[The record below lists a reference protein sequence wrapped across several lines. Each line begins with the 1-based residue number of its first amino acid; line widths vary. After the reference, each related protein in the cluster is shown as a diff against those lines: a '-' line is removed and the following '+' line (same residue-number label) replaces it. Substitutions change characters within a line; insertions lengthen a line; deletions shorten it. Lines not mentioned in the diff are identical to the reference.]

1 MGMALD
7 LDRMLE
13 SCRRDQWSVGDLDWT
28 REPRTMSREDEI
40 GIVQLFTD
48 MAGIERLA
56 GALFRE
62 QERRVTDPRLKA
74 IFASFIKDEVRHSH
88 AAQMLAD
95 FYDVHHYREYR
106 ISKSLSDFAPVF
118 VDTVRLLSDDIAN
131 AYIITGELI
140 LDIALL
146 RSIDDFVDD
155 EMSHE
160 AMRLINRDE
169 SRHITIDYYMCEYYG
184 SDEYWEKRQRRP
196 KQTLEEQAYAARTFT
211 AMLYYAQ
218 PFIRDVFLSPME
230 RLDPKG
236 KRLREAFKR
245 MQILGMRDAQVRL
258 PFTRFLRWLQILF
271 NHPVAG
277 PLIGGAAGRIAGVG
291 RFLER
296 FYTDE
301 EIERARGMSYI
312 ELAQEAL
319 DVKSKPSYLS

>member
-1 MGMALD
+1 MALD

-28 REPRTMSREDEI
+28 RAPRVMSREDEMA
-40 GIVQLFTD
+40 IVQLFTD

-62 QERRVTDPRLKA
+62 QERRVEDPRLKA
-74 IFASFIKDEVRHSH
+74 IFATFIKDEVRHSH

-95 FYDVHHYREYR
+95 FYDVHHYKEYR
-106 ISKSLSDFAPVF
+106 ISQSLADFAPVF

-146 RSIDDFVDD
+146 RSIDDFVAD
-155 EMSHE
+155 EMSQE

-184 SDEYWEKRQRRP
+184 SDAYLEKRLRRP
-196 KQTLEEQAYAARTFT
+196 KESLEERARAARTFT

-230 RLDPKG
+230 RLDPRG

-245 MQILGMRDAQVRL
+245 MQILGMRDPEARL
-258 PFTRFLRWLQILF
+258 PFSKFLRSLQVLF

-277 PLIGGAAGRIAGVG
+277 PLVGDLVGRVAGVG

-301 EIERARGMSYI
+301 DIERARRMTYT

-319 DVKSKPSYLS
+319 ALKSTPTD

>member
-1 MGMALD
+1 MFMALD

-28 REPRTMSREDEI
+28 RTPRAMKREDEI
-40 GIVQLFTD
+40 AIVQLFTD

-62 QERRVTDPRLKA
+62 QERRVENPTLKA
-74 IFASFIKDEVRHSH
+74 IFATFIKDEVRHSH

-95 FYDVHHYREYR
+95 FYDVHHYKEYR
-106 ISKSLSDFAPVF
+106 TSRSLTDFAPVF
-118 VDTVRLLSDDIAN
+118 VDAVRFLSDDIAN

-155 EMSHE
+155 EMSHA

-169 SRHITIDYYMCEYYG
+169 SRHITIDYYMSEYYG
-184 SDEYWEKRQRRP
+184 TDEYFEKRLRRP
-196 KQTLEEQAYAARTFT
+196 PESLEARTRAARTFT

-218 PFIRDVFLSPME
+218 PFIRDVFLTPMDH
-230 RLDPKG
+230 LDPKG

-245 MQILGMRDAQVRL
+245 LQILGMRDAKARL
-258 PFTRFLRWLQILF
+258 PFTRFLRSLQALF

-277 PLIGGAAGRIAGVG
+277 PLVGDFVGRVAGVG
-291 RFLER
+291 GFLKR

-301 EIERARGMSYI
+301 EIERARGMTYA

-319 DVKSKPSYLS
+319 GVKSTSSN

>member
-1 MGMALD
+1 MALD

-28 REPRTMSREDEI
+28 RVPRTMSRDDEI

-48 MAGIERLA
+48 MAAIERLA

-62 QERRVTDPRLKA
+62 QERRVENPTLKA
-74 IFASFIKDEVRHSH
+74 IFATFIKDEVRHSH

-95 FYDVHHYREYR
+95 FYDVHHYKEYR
-106 ISKSLSDFAPVF
+106 ISRSLAEFAPVF
-118 VDTVRLLSDDIAN
+118 IDTVRLLSDDIAN

-184 SDEYWEKRQRRP
+184 SDEYYEKRLKRAPRS
-196 KQTLEEQAYAARTFT
+196 LEERARQARTF
-211 AMLYYAQ
+211 ASMLYYAQ
-218 PFIRDVFLSPME
+218 PFIRDVFLTPME

-245 MQILGMRDAQVRL
+245 MQILGMKDVNVRL
-258 PFTRFLRWLQILF
+258 PFTKFLRSLQVLF

-277 PLIGGAAGRIAGVG
+277 PLVGDFVGRVAGVG

-301 EIERARGMSYI
+301 DIERARRMTYT

-319 DVKSKPSYLS
+319 ALKSTPTD

>member
-1 MGMALD
+1 MALD

-28 REPRTMSREDEI
+28 RTPRTMSREDEI

-62 QERRVTDPRLKA
+62 QERRVAEPKLKA
-74 IFASFIKDEVRHSH
+74 IFATFIKDEVRHSH

-106 ISKSLSDFAPVF
+106 LSKSLSDFAPVF

-184 SDEYWEKRQRRP
+184 SDEYWEKRLRRP
-196 KQTLEEQAYAARTFT
+196 SPSLEERLYAARTFT
-211 AMLYYAQ
+211 SMLYFAQ

-245 MQILGMRDAQVRL
+245 MQILGMRDPQVRL
-258 PFTRFLRWLQILF
+258 PFTRFLRALQLLF

-277 PLIGGAAGRIAGVG
+277 PLVGDVAGRLAGVG

-319 DVKSKPSYLS
+319 DAKSTN

>member
-1 MGMALD
+1 
-7 LDRMLE
+7 MLE

-28 REPRTMSREDEI
+28 RAPRVMSREDEMA
-40 GIVQLFTD
+40 IVQLFTD

-62 QERRVTDPRLKA
+62 QERRVEDPRLKA
-74 IFASFIKDEVRHSH
+74 IFATFIKDEVRHSH

-95 FYDVHHYREYR
+95 FYDVHHYKEYR
-106 ISKSLSDFAPVF
+106 ISQSLADFAPVF

-146 RSIDDFVDD
+146 RSIDDFVAD

-184 SDEYWEKRQRRP
+184 SEAYLAKRLRRP
-196 KQTLEEQAYAARTFT
+196 KESLEERARAARTFT

-230 RLDPKG
+230 RLDPRG

-245 MQILGMRDAQVRL
+245 MQILGMRDPEARL
-258 PFTRFLRWLQILF
+258 PFSKFLRSLQVLF

-277 PLIGGAAGRIAGVG
+277 PLVGDFVGRVAGVG

-301 EIERARGMSYI
+301 DIERARRMTYT

-319 DVKSKPSYLS
+319 ALKSTPTD

>member
-1 MGMALD
+1 MAMALD

-28 REPRTMSREDEI
+28 RTPRTMSRDDEI

-62 QERRVTDPRLKA
+62 QERRVEDPTLKA
-74 IFASFIKDEVRHSH
+74 IFATFIKDEVRHSH

-95 FYDVHHYREYR
+95 FYDVHHYKEYR
-106 ISKSLSDFAPVF
+106 LSRSLDDFAPIF

-146 RSIDDFVDD
+146 RSIDDFVSD

-169 SRHITIDYYMCEYYG
+169 SRHITIDYYMCEHYA
-184 SDEYWEKRQRRP
+184 SDEYFEKRQRQSARSV
-196 KQTLEEQAYAARTFT
+196 EEQVRAARTFT
-211 AMLYYAQ
+211 SMLYYAQ
-218 PFIRDVFLSPME
+218 PFIRDVFLRPME
-230 RLDPKG
+230 RLDPRG

-245 MQILGMRDAQVRL
+245 MQILGMRDAKARL
-258 PFTRFLRWLQILF
+258 PFTRFLRSLQVLF

-277 PLIGGAAGRIAGVG
+277 PLVGDFVGRVAGVG

-301 EIERARGMSYI
+301 EIERARGMTYT

-319 DVKSKPSYLS
+319 AMKSAD

>member
-1 MGMALD
+1 MALD

-28 REPRTMSREDEI
+28 RAPRVMSREDEMA
-40 GIVQLFTD
+40 IVQLFTD

-62 QERRVTDPRLKA
+62 QERRVEDPRLKA
-74 IFASFIKDEVRHSH
+74 IFATFIKDEVRHSH

-95 FYDVHHYREYR
+95 FYDVHHYKEYR
-106 ISKSLSDFAPVF
+106 ISQSLADFAPVF

-146 RSIDDFVDD
+146 RSIDDFVAD

-184 SDEYWEKRQRRP
+184 SDAYLEKRLRRP
-196 KQTLEEQAYAARTFT
+196 KESLEERARAARTFT

-230 RLDPKG
+230 RLDPRG

-245 MQILGMRDAQVRL
+245 MQILGMRDPEARL
-258 PFTRFLRWLQILF
+258 PFSKFLRSLQVLF

-277 PLIGGAAGRIAGVG
+277 PLVGDLVGRVAGVG

-301 EIERARGMSYI
+301 DIERARRMTYT

-319 DVKSKPSYLS
+319 ALKSTPTD

>member
-1 MGMALD
+1 MALD

-28 REPRTMSREDEI
+28 RAPRTMSREDEMS
-40 GIVQLFTD
+40 IVQLFTD

-62 QERRVTDPRLKA
+62 QERRVEDPTLKA
-74 IFASFIKDEVRHSH
+74 IFATFIKDEVRHSH

-95 FYDVHHYREYR
+95 FYDVHHYKEYR
-106 ISKSLSDFAPVF
+106 LSQSLSDFAPVF
-118 VDTVRLLSDDIAN
+118 IDTVRLLSDDIAN
-131 AYIITGELI
+131 SYIITGELI

-146 RSIDDFVDD
+146 RSVDDFVDD

-169 SRHITIDYYMCEYYG
+169 SRHITIDYYMCEYYA
-184 SDEYWEKRQRRP
+184 SDEYYEKRLRRP
-196 KQTLEEQAYAARTFT
+196 EPTLEERARAARTFT

-230 RLDPKG
+230 RLDPKN

-245 MQILGMRDAQVRL
+245 MQILGMRDAKVRL
-258 PFTRFLRWLQILF
+258 PFTRFLRSLQVLF

-277 PLIGGAAGRIAGVG
+277 PLVGDFVGRVAGVG

-301 EIERARGMSYI
+301 EIERARGMTYT

-319 DVKSKPSYLS
+319 AVKTSN